1 MADATDLQ
9 QGFSM
14 TRDRALTWTLVTVW
28 LMVAVATTSAGL
40 PYYQLP
46 MLARI
51 DSPFHEALRPAGSVG
66 HLYGILGTAMM
77 TVGVLGYSMRRRVG
91 WLTGAGRLRNWLQVH
106 IFLCTLGPFLIVVH
120 TTLKLGG
127 IVSIAFWSM
136 SIVVLSGF
144 FGRYVYARIPHG
156 VEGNVRELADLA
168 EESRALEA
176 RLRADAAIP
185 EEGLADLLVVP
196 RTPDPRGAL
205 HALALSFTGG
215 IADRLHRRRAR
226 ALLERRNVPR
236 DHQREVLDLVQRR
249 RRLLRAG
256 TLSRSF
262 RRMFGSWHLLHLPLA
277 ILLAIVTI
285 LHIAVAYMFGYA

>member
-1 MADATDLQ
+1 
-9 QGFSM
+9 M
-14 TRDRALTWTLVTVW
+14 TRARVLTWTLVTIW
-28 LMVAVATTSAGL
+28 LMVAVATIGAGL
-40 PYYQLP
+40 PYYELP
-46 MLARI
+46 MLARP
-51 DSPFHEALRPAGSVG
+51 DSPLHEALRPSGSVG
-66 HLYGILGTAMM
+66 HLYGIIGTAMM
-77 TVGVLGYSMRRRVG
+77 LVGVAGYSLRRRVG
-91 WLTGAGRLRNWLQVH
+91 WMTGAGRLSNWLQVH
-106 IFLCTLGPFLIVVH
+106 IFLCTLGPFLVVLH

-136 SIVVLSGF
+136 TIVVLSGF

-156 VEGNVRELADLA
+156 VEGNVRDLADLA

-176 RLRADAAIP
+176 RLRADAALP
-185 EEGLADLLVVP
+185 EEGLADLLAVP

-215 IADRLHRRRAR
+215 LSDRLHQRRAR
-226 ALLERRNVPR
+226 RLLERRNVPR
-236 DHQREVLDLVQRR
+236 THQREVLDLIRRR

-277 ILLAIVTI
+277 ILLAIVTV
-285 LHIAVAYMFGYA
+285 LHIAVAYMFGYV